1 MLIAYF
7 RYHVTEYCAVIVTHS
22 TVRGNKLLYGHVPA
36 PFPRCATWDYP
47 LSTSVY
53 RSSLLLLYAAWEATN
68 ICLMHPFELVMQKH
82 VFFLHVRHTTA
93 FSWPVWSFCFVQ
105 YIRPPHFNSYLWEF
119 LFVVVVV
126 VVGSIC
132 VLFVIN
138 VSRKLPWGPNSAF
151 KPTYNTDRMVLC
163 ENLGLKACEWMC
175 AVKVWS
181 LSMSEES
188 CLGLDYSCTCKWG
201 AVAEAS
207 KATLEVGTDFYV
219 RLYCPRLRMSKN
231 SHLQN

>member
-1 MLIAYF
+1 MWLN
-7 RYHVTEYCAVIVTHS
+7 
-22 TVRGNKLLYGHVPA
+22 TVLWLLRT
-36 PFPRCATWDYP
+36 PRCGATSCSMDMSQP
-47 LSTSVY
+47 LSLVAPRETTPCLPVYIGQAYCSSTLPGRQQISVWCTL
-53 RSSLLLLYAAWEATN
+53 SSWLCRN
-68 ICLMHPFELVMQKH
+68 MF
-82 VFFLHVRHTTA
+82 FFLHVRHTTA

-207 KATLEVGTDFYV
+207 KATLKVGTDFYV

-231 SHLQN
+231 KA